1 MNRFSFRTNSSDPQT
16 QPRLPGAGSRVL
28 LVMERADGGG
38 RSLTSLPSEDNAP
51 SPLWQER
58 LSTALDCSGKAAELV
73 QQSQRLV
80 TVAPGTDIFVQAS
93 VPKAIYLLL
102 TGTAHMIGRLGQRE
116 AQMGTIVP
124 GMLCDPAACI
134 LNAPHNYTARSVTS
148 CDLATLP
155 IAIWQKLIE
164 EFPSVSMKAAAQ
176 ISSDLRG
183 VVKQI
188 ASR

>member
-1 MNRFSFRTNSSDPQT
+1 MNSFSFCSNSNDPQAL
-16 QPRLPGAGSRVL
+16 PRVSDDGSRVPL
-28 LVMERADGGG
+28 KEREDGGD
-38 RSLTSLPSEDNAP
+38 RYLTSLPSEHKAQP
-51 SPLWQER
+51 ASWQES
-58 LSTALDCSGKAAELV
+58 LSAALDCSGKAAEVV

-80 TVAPGTDIFVQAS
+80 TVTPGTDIFVQAS
-93 VPKAIYLLL
+93 APKAIYLLL
-102 TGTAHMIGRLGQRE
+102 TGTAHMIGSLGQRE
-116 AQMGTIVP
+116 ARMGTIIP

-164 EFPSVSMKAAAQ
+164 EFPSVSMKAASQ

>member
-1 MNRFSFRTNSSDPQT
+1 MTSSSSEHNSPPPQ
-16 QPRLPGAGSRVL
+16 
-28 LVMERADGGG
+28 
-38 RSLTSLPSEDNAP
+38 
-51 SPLWQER
+51 WQES

-93 VPKAIYLLL
+93 APKAIYLLL